1 MKISIKA
8 KISVL
13 IVLAVLFS
21 VGSILIVGYQVN
33 FGQVDEAAGEELVGC
48 ANITSGLFDPAEL
61 KRYVEG
67 DISLLPGLQERVNW
81 IIDHKSI
88 FKSAAVITL
97 DGKLLVADQHWIE
110 LGYQEGDQVYVDKE
124 TIDMI
129 QAMHHPGYSDIYTF
143 DGMEMKTGY
152 APIYENH
159 DPSAPIVALM
169 AVDFDASIIKDRT
182 LDMMTIT
189 LQIGGIFPVLAAV
202 VAYFFAGRLV
212 RPLKRMNEQVQHIA
226 SGDLRTDTVIVRS
239 KDEIGELETGFHKM
253 TDQLKSMIQ
262 DVSASSGQVSSHV
275 KQLLTH
281 MQETSEA
288 AGRILKQA
296 EGISE
301 GTSRQE
307 QAMQETFV
315 AMQEMSSGIS
325 RVADSCGSTAAL
337 AQDASGQTR
346 RGRDAAGDI
355 QQQMKRTEASV
366 EVSSGIAR
374 RLSERSSEI
383 SQISVVIKEL
393 ANQTNLLALN
403 ASIEAARAGEQ
414 GKGFSVVA
422 GEVKKLAEHSGRS
435 AEHIATMIEEMIA
448 DSQLIDH
455 SMAES
460 QTELR
465 HGQHMVGELQAMF
478 DELVRFN
485 GEVAAHMEEISAV
498 SEQMSAGTQ
507 QVAASFEDVTHV
519 AKQTANYSV
528 EVLGEAKSQLK
539 KLDSM
544 DTAVREVDEVS
555 GQLLSKTDNFRY

>member
-13 IVLAVLFS
+13 IVLAVVFS
-21 VGSILIVGYQVN
+21 VGSILVVGYQVN
-33 FGQVDEAAGEELVGC
+33 FDQVDDAAGEELVGC
-48 ANITSGLFDPAEL
+48 ANITSGLFDPSEL
-61 KRYVEG
+61 KRYMEG
-67 DISLLPGLQERVNW
+67 DVSLLPQLQERVNW

-97 DGKLLVADQHWIE
+97 DGTLLVADEQWAK
-110 LGYQEGDQVYVDKE
+110 LGYKEGDQVYVDSN
-124 TIDMI
+124 TIDRIVEMN
-129 QAMHHPGYSDIYTF
+129 HPGYSDIYTF

-159 DPSAPIVALM
+159 DPSGDIVALM
-169 AVDFDASIIKDRT
+169 AVDFDASIIHSRT
-182 LDMMTIT
+182 WDMMTIT

-202 VAYFFAGRLV
+202 VAYFLAGRIV
-212 RPLKRMNEQVQHIA
+212 RPLKRMNEQVQQIA
-226 SGDLRTDTVIVRS
+226 SGDLRSETDIVGS
-239 KDEIGELETGFHKM
+239 NDEIGELASGFHRM
-253 TDQLKSMIQ
+253 TTQLKTMIQ
-262 DVSASSGQVSSHV
+262 EVSASSSQVSTQV
-275 KQLLTH
+275 KQLLLH
-281 MQETSEA
+281 MKETSDA

-307 QAMQETFV
+307 QAMQETSI
-315 AMQEMSSGIS
+315 AMQEMSTGIS
-325 RVADSCGSTAAL
+325 RVADSCGTTAAL
-337 AQDASGQTR
+337 AYDASEQTR
-346 RGRDAAGDI
+346 KGRDAAEDI

-366 EVSSGIAR
+366 EVSSGLAR

-383 SQISVVIKEL
+383 SQISVLIKEL

-414 GKGFSVVA
+414 GKGFAVVA

-435 AEHIATMIEEMIA
+435 AEHIAAMIEEMIA
-448 DSQLIDH
+448 DSQRIDA

-465 HGQHMVGELQAMF
+465 QGQHMVGELQAMF

-498 SEQMSAGTQ
+498 SQQMSAGTQ
-507 QVAASFEDVTHV
+507 QLAASFEDVTYV

-528 EVLGEAKSQLK
+528 DVLTEAKGQLEK
-539 KLDSM
+539 IASM
-544 DTAVREVDEVS
+544 DAAVRQVDDVS
-555 GQLLSKTDNFRY
+555 GELLRKTDTFRY